1 MKRLGIIALL
11 SVVLMGNVGCGGP
24 MYITGS
30 MGDWYA
36 QKYNESPWI
45 YGNVLSFA
53 LYGMAY
59 GFGLMGDGM
68 IVNTY
73 YFWAKD
79 AAPLGDNKGSTFDHA
94 PNPGKKMN

>member
-1 MKRLGIIALL
+1 
-11 SVVLMGNVGCGGP
+11 V
-24 MYITGS
+24 
-30 MGDWYA
+30 
-36 QKYNESPWI
+36 
-45 YGNVLSFA
+45 YGF
-53 LYGMAY
+53 AY
-59 GFGLMGDGM
+59 GFGLMGDSM